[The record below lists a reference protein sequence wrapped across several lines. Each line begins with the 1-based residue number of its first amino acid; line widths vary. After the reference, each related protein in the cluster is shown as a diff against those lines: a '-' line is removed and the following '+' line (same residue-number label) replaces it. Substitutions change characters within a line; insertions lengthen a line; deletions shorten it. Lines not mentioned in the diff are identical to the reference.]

1 MKKNILAVAILS
13 FISVLFMACPS
24 LSANK
29 YASFINNTENSITL
43 LSLENAIEEN
53 LPAEI
58 KSKSSFIITPVDGK
72 NPEGMTFKV
81 EYNNKIYSG
90 TTPYCDVSD
99 HDIEISFSEENSELV
114 CSFKSTVLS
123 SSNSVINLMKIN

>member
-1 MKKNILAVAILS
+1 
-13 FISVLFMACPS
+13 MACPS
-24 LSANK
+24 LIANK

-72 NPEGMTFKV
+72 KPEGMTFKV
-81 EYNNKIYSG
+81 EYNNKIY
-90 TTPYCDVSD
+90 Y
-99 HDIEISFSEENSELV
+99 
-114 CSFKSTVLS
+114 
-123 SSNSVINLMKIN
+123 